1 MLVRHMGAYTRL
13 FSAPLSLLLP
23 APHSRVDAAAS
34 PPVIPAEMMALV
46 AKAAGTG
53 SRPPLL
59 IPPPPPLQ
67 PSGRCRLPSGH
78 PRRDDGPSRQVS
90 RLWLQAGEGADHHPT
105 QGGPE
110 CPIGLLIRRR
120 RGRGIRER
128 GPDTVVV
135 AQRRTAATSGRRPGW
150 GCCGGWSAPAAGGGA
165 APNCTPGTSMAE
177 AAAAAGFL
185 HYSYVNGRRPF
196 PSAVGHTTR

>member
-1 MLVRHMGAYTRL
+1 MFVGHMGALTRF
-13 FSAPLSLLLP
+13 FSVPLSLLLP
-23 APHSRVDAAAS
+23 TPQQSC
-34 PPVIPAEMMALV
+34 
-46 AKAAGTG
+46 
-53 SRPPLL
+53 
-59 IPPPPPLQ
+59 
-67 PSGRCRLPSGH
+67 GRCRFPSGH
-78 PRRDDGPSRQVS
+78 SRRDDGPSRQGS
-90 RLWLQAGEGADHHPT
+90 RHWLQAGKGADCHPT
-105 QGGPE
+105 QGDPKR
-110 CPIGLLIRRR
+110 PLGLLIRRR